1 MFLFGHSFT
10 HEEGEREC
18 MNMYGGNWSC
28 DHEDH
33 DATVYDSQV
42 YGELH
47 CRVSASTVTVT
58 VTVTVTA
65 VSYGWVDLRSSPV

>member
-1 MFLFGHSFT
+1 MDPPHT

-18 MNMYGGNWSC
+18 MNMDRGNRSC

-58 VTVTVTA
+58 VTA
-65 VSYGWVDLRSSPV
+65 VSYGWVDLRSSVV

>member
-1 MFLFGHSFT
+1 
-10 HEEGEREC
+10 
-18 MNMYGGNWSC
+18 MNMDRGNRSC

-58 VTVTVTA
+58 VTA
-65 VSYGWVDLRSSPV
+65 VSYGWVDLRSSVV